1 MRNSNKVLLIAVAL
15 LLAFVLSFILVMG
28 LTARNLFE
36 QHGRTVRADSFPAEL
51 QESGYCLAAASN
63 TMDLS
68 FSNTALVGTRSSAS
82 SSTARASS

>member
-1 MRNSNKVLLIAVAL
+1 MRNSNKILLIAVAL

-36 QHGRTVRADSFPAEL
+36 QHGRTVKTEGCPVEL
-51 QESGYCLAAASN
+51 QDSGYCLAAASN

-68 FSNTALVGTRSSAS
+68 FSSTALFGKPSRAC